1 MRGSFTWT
9 LVATIPLV
17 SGGAISHNIH
27 ALNSPTIQTAP
38 TAAEHTEAVEASKI
52 TTCCLNVASVLPGK
66 VYGGAFNFSGYS
78 TQSGS
83 YYSAQEREVKPA
95 CFVLPQSSQDVSI
108 AISTLTGPIAIPKSK
123 RKERPGWR
131 LLSSFGV
138 WGGGGD
144 SRASGL
150 KVSRAVAA
158 QKKAA
163 AKAQPNRSDDG
174 VCKFAIRSGGHNP
187 LTESSNINGGIT
199 LDLSFMKQVD
209 VSRDRLSVD
218 IGPGNRWQEVY
229 TRLGTQFLGT
239 SGGRVATVG
248 VGGLVTGGGISFFS
262 RERGL
267 VCDNVIEFEVVLSD
281 ASIVIANNVTNPDLW
296 RALKGGSGNFGI
308 VTRIKMNAFELGN
321 MWGGVIFHKRDDS
334 SRRTIFKLFEEFTAN
349 TEDVNAHWIHTWSY
363 VNAVVLTEW
372 QPSSNIHYTKPIPNP
387 PIFDRLRSRDLD
399 GSVPIIPLLKNDLRI
414 DTLTGLTQQIASLN
428 PDGYRQIFTS
438 LTFKNSAAFMEEV
451 FQIGNDIAPGIKWV
465 TGLRW
470 VQSRAEQLGVQHPFV
485 HLNYADRWQDPVK
498 GYGVKNVNALRNVAA
513 RYDRR
518 GLWQSKQVPGGFK
531 LFEPASM
538 VIKKE
543 KKIVADGADS
553 QAQAKDGPGSGNVA
567 DPFASGLPKGP
578 PPVDLPPVDVPA
590 IPKEVEDVPAVV
602 VPVEDVSVMPGHG
615 GKGSV

>member
-1 MRGSFTWT
+1 
-9 LVATIPLV
+9 
-17 SGGAISHNIH
+17 
-27 ALNSPTIQTAP
+27 
-38 TAAEHTEAVEASKI
+38 
-52 TTCCLNVASVLPGK
+52 
-66 VYGGAFNFSGYS
+66 
-78 TQSGS
+78 
-83 YYSAQEREVKPA
+83 
-95 CFVLPQSSQDVSI
+95 
-108 AISTLTGPIAIPKSK
+108 
-123 RKERPGWR
+123 
-131 LLSSFGV
+131 
-138 WGGGGD
+138 
-144 SRASGL
+144 
-150 KVSRAVAA
+150 
-158 QKKAA
+158 
-163 AKAQPNRSDDG
+163 
-174 VCKFAIRSGGHNP
+174 
-187 LTESSNINGGIT
+187 
-199 LDLSFMKQVD
+199 MKQVD

-399 GSVPIIPLLKNDLRI
+399 GSVPIIPLLKNDLKI

-470 VQSRAEQLGVQHPFV
+470 SLSFQALPKIIFSKARRTGDNALGLTDGEDDLIVLLLTSTWNLSKDDDKMYETARTFFRRVQSRAEQLGVQHPFV
-485 HLNYADRWQDPVK
+485 YLNYADRWQDPVK

-531 LFEPASM
+531 LSKPAST

-567 DPFASGLPKGP
+567 GPFASGLPKGP

-602 VPVEDVSVMPGHG
+602 VPVENVSVLPGHG